1 MKNAPPAPF
10 RIRPARPEDVPELL
24 TMIRELAEF
33 ERLANQVIATA
44 ADYHRSLFG
53 DPPAA
58 GALIG
63 EVADSPAGYAIFFNT
78 FSSFL
83 GRSGIWLED
92 IYVRPAHRGIGLGK
106 ALFQAVGAIARERG
120 AGRYEWT
127 VLDWNQHAITF
138 YEQMGAEILPDWRIV
153 RISPALRTL

>member
-1 MKNAPPAPF
+1 
-10 RIRPARPEDVPELL
+10 
-24 TMIRELAEF
+24 MIRELAEF
-33 ERLANQVIATA
+33 ERLSDQVIATE

-63 EVADSPAGYAIFFNT
+63 EVADTPAGYAIFFST

-83 GRSGIWLED
+83 GRTGIWLED

-106 ALFQAVGAIARERG
+106 ALFQAVGAIARERQ
-120 AGRYEWT
+120 ARRYEWT
-127 VLDWNQHAITF
+127 VLDWNRHAITF
-138 YEQMGAEILPDWRIV
+138 YETMGAEVLPDWRIV
-153 RISPALRTL
+153 RISP